1 MAPRQREQTQ
11 DRRRRPFLAFAE
23 MSLDSIGIRVLSF
36 LDTSG
41 DFAVLSFR
49 TFRAI
54 FRRPFDWASLM
65 RQFAV
70 VGVKSI
76 PVVVLTSL
84 AISMVFAIQ
93 LAFGF
98 RQFQAEGLASQVLG
112 LAVIRELSPVITG
125 LMMSGRVGSA
135 MAAELGT
142 MQVTEQ
148 IDALE
153 CLATDPIHYLFVPRL
168 LAAAIML
175 PLLTG
180 MSVLIGYW
188 GGYLLLVGVEGQSST
203 VYAEEFFKLLRW
215 SDAGI
220 ALLKGFVFGLII
232 ALVGC
237 WRGYRTQGGAEGV
250 GNAPTN
256 SVVISS
262 LWILISDFFMTKMLL
277 V

>member
-1 MAPRQREQTQ
+1 MLEGV
-11 DRRRRPFLAFAE
+11 LE
-23 MSLDSIGIRVLSF
+23 RVGTKVMIF
-36 LDTSG
+36 MDQAG
-41 DFAVLSFR
+41 DFAVLSGR
-49 TFRAI
+49 TFAAI
-54 FRRPFDWASLM
+54 IRRPFDGANLL
-65 RQFAV
+65 RQLVA
-70 VGVKSI
+70 VGVNSL
-76 PVVVLTSL
+76 PVVMLTSL
-84 AISMVFAIQ
+84 AVSMVFAVQ
-93 LAFGF
+93 LSFGF
-98 RQFQAEGLASQVLG
+98 RQFQAEGLASQVEG
-112 LAVIRELSPVITG
+112 LAVMRELAPVITG

-180 MSVLIGYW
+180 IAILVGYW
-188 GGYLLLVGVEGQSST
+188 GGYFLLVGVEGQSAF
-203 VYAEEFFKLLRW
+203 VYQQEFYKLLAFR
-215 SDAGI
+215 DLRI
-220 ALLKGFVFGLII
+220 ALTKALVFGLII

-250 GNAPTN
+250 GNAPTS
-256 SVVISS
+256 SVVTSS
-262 LWILISDFFMTKMLL
+262 LWILIADFFLTKLLL